1 MKEYDII
8 LDDQK
13 TMSFHITEC
22 EEGSWTAGPEDQGKL
37 ENYLLTMWN
46 DARAVTIKLY
56 DSKAMECHYLLL
68 LPDGSEMKME
78 HDPGKGYILTPVKSA
93 GKGRFSYLLAYN
105 CRLVYKGY
113 EGYEEYDE
121 EECMFVGVVRA
132 GTEVLTSGISG
143 AFLFKKSFR
152 ISNQKYISP
161 KKSGR

>member
-132 GTEVLTSGISG
+132 GTEVLTYG
-143 AFLFKKSFR
+143 
-152 ISNQKYISP
+152 
-161 KKSGR
+161 GRTLMAAHRDFERVIESYLSRKD